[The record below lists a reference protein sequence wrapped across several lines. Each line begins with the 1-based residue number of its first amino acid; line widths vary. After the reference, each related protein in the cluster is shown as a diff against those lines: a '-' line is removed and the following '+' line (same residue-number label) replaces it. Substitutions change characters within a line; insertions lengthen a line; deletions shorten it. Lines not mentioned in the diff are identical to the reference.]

1 MQHAGRYSDY
11 DEVEQFAFGRLA
23 GAANSPMVA
32 AMNVMAHGEAL
43 DGNAYEVDGN
53 HLTLLPSGPDRLAAL
68 LDLIDSARQ
77 RVDLCF
83 YIFVDDVAGRAVIDA
98 LIDACNRDVIV
109 TLLVDA
115 FGSAFTP
122 TALFQ
127 PLIDA
132 GARFGYFGKKRSTRY
147 LIRNHQKMVVADC
160 RHAMVGGFNIE
171 TSYFAEETDQAGW
184 RDLGL
189 DIKGPLAADLC
200 RWFDPLA
207 EWTLS
212 DKQSFR
218 TLRHMV
224 RDWDMGDGKASWL
237 VGGPTRRLNRWAH
250 RVKRDL
256 DHGMQLDMV
265 EAYFSP
271 GWAMVRRMNRVARR
285 GVARIVL
292 PMYSDNHATIGASR
306 HLYRRLLRA
315 GHSIFEY
322 RRQKLHTK
330 LIVIDDVAYVG
341 SANFDM
347 RSLFLNVELMLRID
361 DPAFAQAAREQVQAH
376 VEKSS
381 LIDQTTY
388 QRMARPFSRL
398 RWWFSFLLVGVL
410 DYTVTRSLN
419 TRRRKPR

>member
-1 MQHAGRYSDY
+1 
-11 DEVEQFAFGRLA
+11 
-23 GAANSPMVA
+23 MVPD
-32 AMNVMAHGEAL
+32 MNVMTHGETL
-43 DGNAYEVDGN
+43 GGKAYEVDGN
-53 HLTLLPSGPDRLAAL
+53 QLTLLPAGPDRLAAL
-68 LDLIDSARQ
+68 LHLIETARD
-77 RVDLCF
+77 RLDLCF
-83 YIFVDDVAGRAVIDA
+83 YIFVDDKVGRAVIEA

-147 LIRNHQKMVVADC
+147 LIRNHQKMIVADC
-160 RHAMVGGFNIE
+160 HHAMVGGFNIE
-171 TSYFAEETDQAGW
+171 ASYFAEETDQAGW

-189 DIKGPLAADLC
+189 EIKGLLAADLC

-207 EWTLS
+207 EWTMS

-224 RDWDMGDGKASWL
+224 RDWHPGNGRATWL

-250 RVKRDL
+250 CVKRDL
-256 DHGMQLDMV
+256 DVGMRLDMV

-285 GVARIVL
+285 GIVRLVL
-292 PMYSDNHATIGASR
+292 PMYSDNHATIGAAR

-315 GHSIFEY
+315 GVSLFEY
-322 RRQKLHTK
+322 RQQKLHTK
-330 LIVIDDVAYVG
+330 LIVIDDIAYVG

-347 RSLFLNVELMLRID
+347 RSLFLNVELMLRIE
-361 DPAFAQAAREQVQAH
+361 DPAFAEAARAQAQAH
-376 VEKSS
+376 VEHSR
-381 LIDQTTY
+381 LIDKSTY
-388 QRMARPFSRL
+388 QRMAGPFSQL
-398 RWWFSFLLVGVL
+398 RWWFNFLLVGVL

-419 TRRRKPR
+419 TRRRKPL

>member
-23 GAANSPMVA
+23 AAANSPMVA

-171 TSYFAEETDQAGW
+171 TSYFAEETDQAG
-184 RDLGL
+184 
-189 DIKGPLAADLC
+189 
-200 RWFDPLA
+200 
-207 EWTLS
+207 
-212 DKQSFR
+212 
-218 TLRHMV
+218 
-224 RDWDMGDGKASWL
+224 
-237 VGGPTRRLNRWAH
+237 
-250 RVKRDL
+250 
-256 DHGMQLDMV
+256 
-265 EAYFSP
+265 
-271 GWAMVRRMNRVARR
+271 
-285 GVARIVL
+285 
-292 PMYSDNHATIGASR
+292 
-306 HLYRRLLRA
+306 
-315 GHSIFEY
+315 
-322 RRQKLHTK
+322 
-330 LIVIDDVAYVG
+330 
-341 SANFDM
+341 
-347 RSLFLNVELMLRID
+347 
-361 DPAFAQAAREQVQAH
+361 
-376 VEKSS
+376 
-381 LIDQTTY
+381 
-388 QRMARPFSRL
+388 
-398 RWWFSFLLVGVL
+398 
-410 DYTVTRSLN
+410 
-419 TRRRKPR
+419 